1 MARINL
7 LPWRAERRKQR
18 QREFGVMLG
27 MAALGG
33 LLLSLLI
40 WFYYDMQVSGQQER
54 NAYLQTEIDKVK
66 KQNEEIKRLDE
77 QKSRLLARKAVIEQ
91 LQAKR
96 SQMVHLF
103 DALVRTIP
111 DGVVLTS
118 LKQDGD
124 MLTLEGRTQSN
135 ARVSAY
141 MRNLAVSGWM
151 TNPELSIIE
160 ASNPEKDKEIR
171 PGGPVADI
179 KALPYLFKVT
189 VKLPAQSDETTTP
202 GLNADGSVT
211 APAADAPAVAP
222 LVAGP
227 DAAAPAAGPA
237 PAQPGAAPAPAAAP
251 ANAPAAQP
259 APTAPAAKPA
269 APPKPEGSRLAQP
282 PQAFH
287 APLQGDR
294 A

>member
-54 NAYLQTEIDKVK
+54 NAYLQTEIEKVK

-111 DGVVLTS
+111 DGVVLTA
-118 LKQDGD
+118 LTQDGD

-141 MRNLAVSGWM
+141 MRNLEVSGWM

-171 PGGPVADI
+171 AGGPVADI

-189 VKLPAQSDETTTP
+189 VKLPAQSDESTTP

-237 PAQPGAAPAPAAAP
+237 PAQPGAAPAPAAP